1 MIKRSVLCQ
10 LVGQEGTKHHK
21 FLKNYCLQ
29 HVWKAIHG
37 NLGNTCEK
45 SNKCNQ
51 CDYAS
56 SRAGELRTHFKTH
69 SLQKSNKWSQC
80 DCTLC
85 LFLAIIKERVGGGIP
100 QKCNFQMSGRPF
112 EETFENAH
120 WGRRQT
126 NATDVTL
133 NPLVQALLKHIWKR
147 TMEKSKTN
155 VTNVTLHPL
164 MQALWKH
171 IWKCSMEKSKQCNQC
186 DYEFAHVGSL
196 RTHFKTHK
204 LRNNKISGVFQLLP
218 L

>member
-112 EETFENAH
+112 EETFENAQ
-120 WGRRQT
+120 WRKIKQMQPMRLCNYSCKLIENT
-126 NATDVTL
+126 FENAQWRKV
-133 NPLVQALLKHIWKR
+133 K
-147 TMEKSKTN
+147 
-155 VTNVTLHPL
+155 
-164 MQALWKH
+164 
-171 IWKCSMEKSKQCNQC
+171 
-186 DYEFAHVGSL
+186 
-196 RTHFKTHK
+196 
-204 LRNNKISGVFQLLP
+204 
-218 L
+218 